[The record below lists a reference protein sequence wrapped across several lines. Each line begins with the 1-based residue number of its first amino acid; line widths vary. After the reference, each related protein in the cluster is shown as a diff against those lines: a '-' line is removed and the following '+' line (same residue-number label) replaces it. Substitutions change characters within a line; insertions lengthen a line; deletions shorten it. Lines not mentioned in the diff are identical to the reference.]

1 MIKYHNY
8 ILGDCLV
15 YFCQRKQ
22 KKFFKNKKKSLFI
35 VPCFK
40 TTNIPKSI
48 VQDLGIE
55 NISNNSYE
63 FFCKPNNINLIP
75 AIRENN
81 ILTVGLGNEDKISL
95 QIILD
100 AFSKIDFR
108 ALPNK
113 DVF

>member
-22 KKFFKNKKKSLFI
+22 KSFLKNKKKSLFI

-75 AIRENN
+75 TIREKQYTNRWTWKRRQN
-81 ILTVGLGNEDKISL
+81 FFTNH
-95 QIILD
+95 
-100 AFSKIDFR
+100 FR
-108 ALPNK
+108 CFFKNR
-113 DVF
+113 F